1 MICSQV
7 SLLFLRNV
15 YVVLIW
21 VTCERRQLKIVA
33 NCFLKI
39 QLVSILENKKK
50 NKGNLFDFLL
60 YSSLSGYTLAQLGED
75 NVMNC
80 QIDRNV

>member
-1 MICSQV
+1 M
-7 SLLFLRNV
+7 
-15 YVVLIW
+15 
-21 VTCERRQLKIVA
+21 
-33 NCFLKI
+33 
-39 QLVSILENKKK
+39 VSILENKKK

-80 QIDRNV
+80 QIDRNVWITQILITENILKNLILSAPNWESRTY